1 MENNQDSSKSPGMC
15 EKIRGAMSDCPIRRF
30 LSRQRDSS
38 RASSIPNS
46 SLPIHNHHGRTID
59 IQTTLAA
66 HEHPK
71 LVDGSQHL
79 KAHERTKADEVPIEF
94 DYSGLHSPI
103 VKGRSATPYLP
114 MQNISPV
121 RKISPMKEDNFK
133 PPLVPVQENPM
144 LKRQNNGQGVK
155 GASEVEEKQKPK
167 LEAPAKALNGEGK
180 HHGVNMEQ
188 QVKKE
193 VKATSVVEEKH
204 KPKLEAPAKALD
216 GEGQHHFVNMEK
228 QVKQEGENPG
238 VDNKTFSDY
247 INRAKKI
254 IRTVT
259 NVGGRHN
266 TSGQDDAYD
275 TKKKDHAND
284 HFSEYINRAK
294 MKIRTTSGIGNG
306 RN

>member
-1 MENNQDSSKSPGMC
+1 MENNQDSSKSTGVC

-38 RASSIPNS
+38 PASPIPNP
-46 SLPIHNHHGRTID
+46 SLPTHNHQGRTID

-71 LVDGSQHL
+71 LVEGSQHL
-79 KAHERTKADEVPIEF
+79 KAHEKTKADEVPIEF

-103 VKGRSATPYLP
+103 VKGSSATPYLP
-114 MQNISPV
+114 IQNISPV
-121 RKISPMKEDNFK
+121 RKISPVKDHNFK

-155 GASEVEEKQKPK
+155 GTSKVEEKQKPK
-167 LEAPAKALNGEGK
+167 LEAPAKALN
-180 HHGVNMEQ
+180 
-188 QVKKE
+188 
-193 VKATSVVEEKH
+193 
-204 KPKLEAPAKALD
+204 

-238 VDNKTFSDY
+238 VENKKFSDY

>member
-1 MENNQDSSKSPGMC
+1 MENNQDSSKSSGIC
-15 EKIRGAMSDCPIRRF
+15 EKIRGAMNDCPIRRF
-30 LSRQRDSS
+30 LSHQRDSS
-38 RASSIPNS
+38 PASSIPNS

-66 HEHPK
+66 HEHP
-71 LVDGSQHL
+71 
-79 KAHERTKADEVPIEF
+79 
-94 DYSGLHSPI
+94 
-103 VKGRSATPYLP
+103 
-114 MQNISPV
+114 
-121 RKISPMKEDNFK
+121 
-133 PPLVPVQENPM
+133 M

-155 GASEVEEKQKPK
+155 GASEDDEKQKPK
-167 LEAPAKALNGEGK
+167 LEAPAKVLNGEGK
-180 HHGVNMEQ
+180 HHGVNMQ

-193 VKATSVVEEKH
+193 VKATSVVVEKH

-216 GEGQHHFVNMEK
+216 GERQHHFVNMEK

-259 NVGGRHN
+259 NVGGRHH
-266 TSGQDDAYD
+266 TSGQDDAHD
-275 TKKKDHAND
+275 TKKKNHAND